1 MKEYPYQVISPAGHV
16 VLRSTVR
23 HSRMVE
29 LDHLAHGYTILL
41 NGKKL
46 TKTGI
51 IKEDRIAE
59 RTT

>member
-1 MKEYPYQVISPAGHV
+1 MKEHPYQVINPSGNV

-23 HSRMVE
+23 HSRIVE

-46 TKTGI
+46 TKTDLRREV
-51 IKEDRIAE
+51 KEKG
-59 RTT
+59 